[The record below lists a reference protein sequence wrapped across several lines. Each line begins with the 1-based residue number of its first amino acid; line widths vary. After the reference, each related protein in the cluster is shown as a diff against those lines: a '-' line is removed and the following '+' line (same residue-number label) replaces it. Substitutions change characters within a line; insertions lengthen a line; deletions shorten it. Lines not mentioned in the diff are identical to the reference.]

1 MKSKLELLEDEL
13 KNTWKKYADR
23 GPIKGIHTEIEIDP
37 KTFLG
42 DDLNPEIAK
51 LLASLYLSKT
61 TINDVVNGK
70 VEITDQA
77 LVIKDRD
84 KKPIAIERSQKAIR
98 EFKGRLGL

>member
-13 KNTWKKYADR
+13 KNTWKKYAGGR
-23 GPIKGIHTEIEIDP
+23 PVKGVHTEIEIEP
-37 KTFLG
+37 KAFLG
-42 DDLNPEIAK
+42 DELNPEIAK

-61 TINDVVNGK
+61 TINDVVNGN

-84 KKPIAIERSQKAIR
+84 KKPIAIIRSQKAIR
-98 EFKGRLGL
+98 TLKGRIGL